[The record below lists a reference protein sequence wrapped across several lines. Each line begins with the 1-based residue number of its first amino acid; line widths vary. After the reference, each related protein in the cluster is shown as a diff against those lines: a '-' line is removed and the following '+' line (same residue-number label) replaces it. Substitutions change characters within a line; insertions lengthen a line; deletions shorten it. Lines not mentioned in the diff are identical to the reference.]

1 MEIVEILHPIDCW
14 YNFLIGIGG
23 FGKVYSSSMFL
34 YVLVQI
40 TTKILNLKLS
50 FWNSFFKLV
59 FSCVEKSTQIMWC
72 PRQENDFE
80 PVHLSTLMAQFDYS
94 EFSGANHQKS

>member
-59 FSCVEKSTQIMWC
+59 FSCVEKSTQISSAKC
-72 PRQENDFE
+72 
-80 PVHLSTLMAQFDYS
+80 SYMAFFFFFPYHKDIFQ
-94 EFSGANHQKS
+94 NP